1 MRRSLDATRQSLGA
15 LSDVTEDDEH
25 QSSLPPPPPP
35 AITSPQRNDR
45 QSVASQFS
53 DVSELQDFL
62 ADDYVEKFKARSPPP
77 APRLRR
83 APSLDQPSTPTQDG
97 EVVVR
102 PRKSVGTQNKVR
114 ARTEGSKRLVN
125 DYEMLGELGR
135 GAAGR
140 VELCVKD
147 GKARAI
153 KVLRRGSLDDVRRE
167 VRRSSVFCRKESV
180 ILRNITI
187 FKSPK
192 PKRQCRRQH
201 A

>member
-1 MRRSLDATRQSLGA
+1 MGAFAAAFVRDSKSTAMRRSLDTTRQSLGA
-15 LSDVTEDDEH
+15 LSDVTEEGEPH
-25 QSSLPPPPPP
+25 QSSRPPPPP
-35 AITSPQRNDR
+35 ASVMSPPRADR

-83 APSLDQPSTPTQDG
+83 TPSLDQPSTPTQDG

-167 VRRSSVFCRKESV
+167 VLMYSVLES
-180 ILRNITI
+180 
-187 FKSPK
+187 
-192 PKRQCRRQH
+192 Q
-201 A
+201 

>member
-1 MRRSLDATRQSLGA
+1 MRRSLGA
-15 LSDVTEDDEH
+15 LSDVTEEGD
-25 QSSLPPPPPP
+25 SARPLPPPP

-62 ADDYVEKFKARSPPP
+62 AEDYVEKFKARSPPP

-140 VELCVKD
+140 VELCVD
-147 GKARAI
+147 GTGKARAI

-167 VRRSSVFCRKESV
+167 VRCYSVLES
-180 ILRNITI
+180 R
-187 FKSPK
+187 
-192 PKRQCRRQH
+192 
-201 A
+201 

>member
-1 MRRSLDATRQSLGA
+1 MRRSLGA

-25 QSSLPPPPPP
+25 HSSNVPPPPP

-62 ADDYVEKFKARSPPP
+62 SDDYVEKFKARSPPP

-83 APSLDQPSTPTQDG
+83 APSLDQPSTPTQDE
-97 EVVVR
+97 EVIVR
-102 PRKSVGTQNKVR
+102 PRKSVGTQHKVR

-167 VRRSSVFCRKESV
+167 VRTRVDDS
-180 ILRNITI
+180 
-187 FKSPK
+187 
-192 PKRQCRRQH
+192 
-201 A
+201 

>member
-1 MRRSLDATRQSLGA
+1 MRRSLGA
-15 LSDVTEDDEH
+15 LSDVTEEDEH
-25 QSSLPPPPPP
+25 QSSRPPPPP
-35 AITSPQRNDR
+35 AALTSPQRNDR

>member
-1 MRRSLDATRQSLGA
+1 M
-15 LSDVTEDDEH
+15 
-25 QSSLPPPPPP
+25 
-35 AITSPQRNDR
+35 
-45 QSVASQFS
+45 
-53 DVSELQDFL
+53 
-62 ADDYVEKFKARSPPP
+62 EKFKARSPPP

-83 APSLDQPSTPTQDG
+83 APSLDQPSTPTQDE
-97 EVVVR
+97 EVIVR

-167 VRRSSVFCRKESV
+167 VRRYSV
-180 ILRNITI
+180 L
-187 FKSPK
+187 
-192 PKRQCRRQH
+192 
-201 A
+201 

>member
-1 MRRSLDATRQSLGA
+1 MRRSLGA

-25 QSSLPPPPPP
+25 HSSNVPPPPP

-83 APSLDQPSTPTQDG
+83 APSLDQPSTPTQDE

-102 PRKSVGTQNKVR
+102 PRKSVGTQHKVR

-167 VRRSSVFCRKESV
+167 VRLNRVLIESM
-180 ILRNITI
+180 IHSKNHI
-187 FKSPK
+187 
-192 PKRQCRRQH
+192 
-201 A
+201 

>member
-15 LSDVTEDDEH
+15 LSDVTEEGD
-25 QSSLPPPPPP
+25 SARLLPPPPP
-35 AITSPQRNDR
+35 AAVLSPQRNDR

-83 APSLDQPSTPTQDG
+83 APSLDQPSTPTTDG
-97 EVVVR
+97 EVIVR

-167 VRRSSVFCRKESV
+167 VRRSRVDDATQE
-180 ILRNITI
+180 TI

-192 PKRQCRRQH
+192 SQNGSMTIFNCLRLSL
-201 A
+201 